1 MFPIYASFEKKCQLF
16 FSKNM
21 FFIQKSKHLNLF
33 FLFYRIKLLLF
44 SFLRAVFMRLW
55 ETFACGGGQSA
66 IIQSKSLFFYLFHIV
81 FSSKLNINNQ
91 VQQCLTEKSVKVR
104 CGPAAVMPSKPHDA
118 TGKPGR
124 RGKQ

>member
-55 ETFACGGGQSA
+55 ETFACGGGAKCYNTKQKFIFLSFSHS
-66 IIQSKSLFFYLFHIV
+66 IFFKIKY
-81 FSSKLNINNQ
+81 
-91 VQQCLTEKSVKVR
+91 
-104 CGPAAVMPSKPHDA
+104 
-118 TGKPGR
+118 
-124 RGKQ
+124 